1 MSSDD
6 SRPRKR
12 QRRSDRAR
20 AETRSGPS
28 TDDCPRMLARTW
40 VLAARFGDPVDYDVP
55 TVPAWTVLEPESGGI
70 AFAADG
76 AEPFIRAERPAIVR
90 R

>member
-1 MSSDD
+1 M
-6 SRPRKR
+6 
-12 QRRSDRAR
+12 
-20 AETRSGPS
+20 GP
-28 TDDCPRMLARTW
+28 
-40 VLAARFGDPVDYDVP
+40 AARFGDPVDYDVP

>member
-6 SRPRKR
+6 SRP
-12 QRRSDRAR
+12 QNRRRRTSRRAG
-20 AETRSGPS
+20 TGSGPS
-28 TDDCPRMLARTW
+28 TDDRPRMLARTW
-40 VLAARFGDPVDYDVP
+40 VLAARFGDPADYDVP

-76 AEPFIRAERPAIVR
+76 AEPFIHAERPATVR